1 MDSQN
6 TNTDQEWAMVTRL
19 ISEEIYKDNELI
31 TGVGYSVSGK
41 KMSYMSIQK
50 LMAQKLSLL
59 IMLLK

>member
-41 KMSYMSIQK
+41 K
-50 LMAQKLSLL
+50 
-59 IMLLK
+59 